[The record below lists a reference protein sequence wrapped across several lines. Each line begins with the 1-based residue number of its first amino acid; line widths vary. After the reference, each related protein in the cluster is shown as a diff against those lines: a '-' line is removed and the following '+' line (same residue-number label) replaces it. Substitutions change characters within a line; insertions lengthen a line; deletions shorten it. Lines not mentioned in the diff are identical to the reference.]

1 MNNAPSSSP
10 RRSDVPRRLKIFV
23 VVNTVLLVAVLGGVL
38 WVVTRPLGP
47 ATTEY
52 GLTMDGEALLKDE
65 AARRGRAE
73 GQLAP
78 GFTHGGDSL
87 GLTSLD
93 GDPMPASDYVGRPVW
108 VTFWATYC
116 HACKLEEPDMRR
128 AFDTYRADGLVL
140 LTIDVG
146 EEANI
151 VRRYVEGRDL
161 PWTVLLDESG
171 TAVDAFGAIGTPIR
185 YFIGAD
191 GTIVSRAF
199 GRLSYAEMDDHLA
212 TLIGVG
218 GAQPTPPEN

>member
-1 MNNAPSSSP
+1 MTDDLSSP
-10 RRSDVPRRLKIFV
+10 PRRPDVPRRLKILV
-23 VVNTVLLVAVLGGVL
+23 VVNTVLLVALLGGVL
-38 WVVTRPLGP
+38 WVVNQPLGP
-47 ATTEY
+47 SAAEY

-65 AARRGRAE
+65 AARRGLAE
-73 GQLAP
+73 GVPAP
-78 GFTHGGDSL
+78 GFRHGGDSL

-93 GDPMPASDYVGRPVW
+93 GDPVPPSDYAGRPLW

-140 LTIDVG
+140 LAIDVG
-146 EEANI
+146 EEANV
-151 VRRYVEGRDL
+151 VRRYVEERDL

-171 TAVDAFGAIGTPIR
+171 IAVDAFGAIGTPIH
-185 YFIGAD
+185 YFIAAD

-212 TLIGVG
+212 TLMRVG
-218 GAQPTPPEN
+218 GAQPTPPAD

>member
-1 MNNAPSSSP
+1 M
-10 RRSDVPRRLKIFV
+10 PRRL
-23 VVNTVLLVAVLGGVL
+23 TVLLIVNSVVLLAVLGGLVWL
-38 WVVTRPLGP
+38 VTRPLGP
-47 ATTEY
+47 ATAEY

-65 AARRGRAE
+65 AARRGLAE
-73 GQLAP
+73 GQPAP

-93 GDPMPASDYVGRPVW
+93 GDPVPPSDYVGRPVW

-128 AFDTYRADGLVL
+128 AFDAYRADGLAL
-140 LTIDVG
+140 LAIDVG
-146 EEANI
+146 EDANV
-151 VRRYVEGRDL
+151 VRRYIEERDL

-171 TAVDAFGAIGTPIR
+171 SAVDAFGAIGTPIH
-185 YFIGAD
+185 YFIAAD

-212 TLIGVG
+212 TLTGVR
-218 GAQPTPPEN
+218 GAQPTPPAD

>member
-1 MNNAPSSSP
+1 MKNDPSSSP
-10 RRSDVPRRLKIFV
+10 RQPDVPGRLKILV
-23 VVNTVLLVAVLGGVL
+23 VVNTLLLVAVAGGVL

-47 ATTEY
+47 DPAGY

-65 AARRGRAE
+65 AARRGLPE
-73 GQLAP
+73 GQPAP

-87 GLTSLD
+87 GLTTLD
-93 GDPMPASDYVGRPVW
+93 GGPAAPSDYVGPVW

-128 AFDTYRADGLVL
+128 AFDAYRADGLL
-140 LTIDVG
+140 LVAIDVG
-146 EEANI
+146 EDANV
-151 VRRYVEGRDL
+151 VRRYVEDRDL

-171 TAVDAFGAIGTPIR
+171 TAVDAFGAIGTPIH
-185 YFIGAD
+185 YFIAAD

-212 TLIGVG
+212 TLMGVG
-218 GAQPTPPEN
+218 GAQPTPPAD